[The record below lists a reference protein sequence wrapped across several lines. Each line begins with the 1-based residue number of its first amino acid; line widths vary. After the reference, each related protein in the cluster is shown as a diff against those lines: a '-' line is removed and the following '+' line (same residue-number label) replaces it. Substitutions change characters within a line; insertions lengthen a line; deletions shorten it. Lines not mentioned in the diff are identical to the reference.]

1 MKVNFYKFMEK
12 QNRENHYNKED
23 FIIIILIME
32 INSIKDMIDME
43 DINKDINQEILNKQ
57 KINIQKKTVYMLQIC
72 QNLLQNKIYQI
83 CLVKLNQNKYFS
95 RNKKIET
102 RNFVQLYAT
111 LIHQR
116 KLNKLLKN
124 KDIKLKIEMFM
135 LKKTKEMN

>member
-12 QNRENHYNKED
+12 QNRENNYNKED

-83 CLVKLNQNKYFS
+83 CLVKLNQYKYFS